1 MKAESDKKK
10 QDFLDFD
17 PDLPLD
23 TFVRNRDVA
32 EGSEEDAF
40 LQFLPGV
47 VGSGEADQG
56 LERYD
61 DSFLMFE
68 DVW

>member
-1 MKAESDKKK
+1 MKAESDKKR

-17 PDLPLD
+17 PDFPLD
-23 TFVRNRDVA
+23 TFVENRDVV

-40 LQFLPGV
+40 LQFLPGM
-47 VGSGEADQG
+47 VGTGEVDEG

-68 DVW
+68 DI

>member
-1 MKAESDKKK
+1 MKAESDREK

-23 TFVRNRDVA
+23 TFAENRDVV

-47 VGSGEADQG
+47 VGTTENYEG
-56 LERYD
+56 LARYD

-68 DVW
+68 DV